1 MNREGVWVPRGRPRG
16 GGAGL
21 SARKTGGSWGIPTTP
36 TEPPFRLAGA
46 VVGVPRGTPT
56 GTDHLWDPHLGQAL
70 REVENGHAKGK
81 IVITA

>member
-1 MNREGVWVPRGRPRG
+1 MGF
-16 GGAGL
+16 
-21 SARKTGGSWGIPTTP
+21 SARKTGGRTPTTR
-36 TEPPFRLAGA
+36 TEMPFRLAWA

-56 GTDHLWDPHLGQAL
+56 GTDHLWDPTWAKAL